1 MSDDTLEFI
10 ALLAFIAFCLL
21 CLVVSINLGVY
32 FGVTQ

>member
-10 ALLAFIAFCLL
+10 AFLAFIAFCLM

-32 FGVTQ
+32 LGVIQ

>member
-32 FGVTQ
+32 LGLIQ

>member
-21 CLVVSINLGVY
+21 CLVVSINLGIY
-32 FGVTQ
+32 LGLIQ